1 MVMKKTNSLG
11 NVKLLDSANRQIDG
25 LSERL
30 FQIIA
35 LYNPCGLLTVPARK
49 KWKMSHLKLEKGYQ
63 AC

>member
-25 LSERL
+25 LSEHL

-35 LYNPCGLLTVPARK
+35 LYNPCGLLTVSPRGK
-49 KWKMSHLKLEKGYQ
+49 
-63 AC
+63 